1 MILMLKELKM
11 LNNFSIFTLCVAI
24 GSLALTGCQK
34 PDTKADVKTDTPV
47 AASAA
52 MDHSKMTHD
61 NMAVII
67 PWVPPAVIVISVSES

>member
-24 GSLALTGCQK
+24 SSLALTGCQK

-61 NMAVII
+61 NWQVWTIAK
-67 PWVPPAVIVISVSES
+67 

>member
-1 MILMLKELKM
+1 M

-61 NMAVII
+61 NWQVWTIAK
-67 PWVPPAVIVISVSES
+67 